1 MTNKELATV
10 VKSLTP
16 SVKRITRKDINRKN
30 AYELFG
36 AATLADEYNQRTRAI
51 VLSVMSEAKGKRVKE
66 HDAAADEWN
75 DYLDQIGFDR
85 AKVTRFVRIGTEY
98 LVDNTRSVF
107 AELNEDGTIEA
118 DFNFSAL
125 LAIAKCDSKR
135 VREIVGTPAALIKA
149 GTLNV
154 RMSAADIVKAYK
166 ELLERD
172 AKDKKVVSEAEAPAD
187 SEIESTPVQWFDY
200 NDDTLIE
207 NTETLTDFTVVY
219 AEEIGVAFEVVDG
232 KPVIRAYTK

>member
-16 SVKRITRKDINRKN
+16 SVKRITRKDITKKN

-51 VLSVMSEAKGKRVKE
+51 VLSVMSAAKGKRVKE

-98 LVDNTRSVF
+98 LVDNTRSIF
-107 AELNEDGTIEA
+107 ATINEDGTVSA

-125 LAIAKCDSKR
+125 LALAKCDSKR
-135 VREIVGTPAALIKA
+135 VREEVGAPADLIKS
-149 GTLNV
+149 GTLNIH
-154 RMSAADIVKAYK
+154 MSAAEIVKAYK
-166 ELLERD
+166 ELLERS
-172 AKDKKVVSEAEAPAD
+172 AKDKNVVSETEVPAD
-187 SEIESTPVQWFDY
+187 SESDSTPIQWFDY
-200 NDDTLIE
+200 ADDVIIE
-207 NTETLTDFTVVY
+207 NTETLADYTIVY
-219 AEEIGVAFEVVDG
+219 AEEVGVAFEMVDG